1 MFSSTARRPLRISRP
16 NRLALQLL
24 EPLLRPGLRLRRLR
38 LGRPGS
44 LDADVEILYP
54 HDLVDVLFGVVT
66 EGGLP
71 MHPHDGNLDHAQTP
85 LAGLIIGL
93 ERPVFV
99 VADRL
104 REVVALRS
112 ERLITVNRVR
122 EGGPRDRS
130 DRGEKEQSEERSEL
144 LHCFLSARPRRYSN
158 TASACARKS
167 ALLRTCTG
175 GTANWSVSHRQNDST
190 RSRSMAAHSRRAPG
204 ARY

>member
-1 MFSSTARRPLRISRP
+1 
-16 NRLALQLL
+16 
-24 EPLLRPGLRLRRLR
+24 
-38 LGRPGS
+38 
-44 LDADVEILYP
+44 
-54 HDLVDVLFGVVT
+54 
-66 EGGLP
+66 
-71 MHPHDGNLDHAQTP
+71 MHPLDGDLDQAQTP
-85 LAGLIIGL
+85 LASLIIGL

-99 VADRL
+99 VANRL

-130 DRGEKEQSEERSEL
+130 ERGEKEQSEERSEL
-144 LHCFLSARPRRYSN
+144 LHCVLSARPRQYSN

-204 ARY
+204 ARYVMTRGCCLRAARFRRQRARGWARAARGSCSAGSTT